1 MSMLIWTPRPYGRF
15 SQLCAAPARPWDRR
29 SDCSIG
35 KRVLPASDTHIA
47 RAARESVFSVLIC
60 GPNEHVR
67 EHRTLIVW
75 KDRGEFW
82 FCASDRLP
90 IALFPKQAPSLD
102 GNVGQIDTAVRFP
115 VDAVYT
121 WVNSEDPGWRALLAP
136 FRELTPLDRDRFGQS
151 DELRYSMRS
160 LALFAPWIRRIYIVS
175 NCARPDWLLETARV
189 AWVDHSEIIPGD
201 TLPTFNSHAIETF
214 LHRIE
219 GLSEQFL
226 YLNDDVMFSAIAHK
240 EDFFSGAGTSIARL
254 NPYGSILNTL
264 SLFERGVA
272 ADWQRAAVNSAQ
284 ILQKRFG
291 VLPTRMHCH
300 APFALRRDVYRQME
314 YEFPEAF
321 KTTRSARFRQVT
333 DVSFTSFF
341 YHHYAAAIGKGQ
353 LSTASTKIV
362 RPTNYRKFAQA
373 YWDSDYRSFCL
384 NDGAGSSLD
393 AGYTAFKHSF
403 PAKAFPVIPP
413 WEK

>member
-1 MSMLIWTPRPYGRF
+1 MDGILKSAASLR
-15 SQLCAAPARPWDRR
+15 QLAATPARVLRDCLRRTPVPPPGLPLLVPAEPVAILRAADRGFSRFVGADDVYVDLDSSSVRPVLSALR
-29 SDCSIG
+29 SACEAVGQTLRLLIG

-189 AWVDHSEIIPGD
+189 AWVDHSEIIPG
-201 TLPTFNSHAIETF
+201 I
-214 LHRIE
+214 
-219 GLSEQFL
+219 LSPR
-226 YLNDDVMFSAIAHK
+226 
-240 EDFFSGAGTSIARL
+240 SI
-254 NPYGSILNTL
+254 
-264 SLFERGVA
+264 
-272 ADWQRAAVNSAQ
+272 
-284 ILQKRFG
+284 
-291 VLPTRMHCH
+291 RM
-300 APFALRRDVYRQME
+300 
-314 YEFPEAF
+314 
-321 KTTRSARFRQVT
+321 RSRP
-333 DVSFTSFF
+333 SFTGS
-341 YHHYAAAIGKGQ
+341 KGC
-353 LSTASTKIV
+353 
-362 RPTNYRKFAQA
+362 P
-373 YWDSDYRSFCL
+373 
-384 NDGAGSSLD
+384 SS
-393 AGYTAFKHSF
+393 SC
-403 PAKAFPVIPP
+403 I
-413 WEK
+413 